1 MLEQTADADE
11 AITRLLR
18 STPAPVMPPSVL
30 ARLRSTIAG
39 EVALRNASRV
49 EPDDAV
55 PDLKPTSPLWQD
67 DPVTDA

>member
-30 ARLRSTIAG
+30 ARLR
-39 EVALRNASRV
+39 NASRV

-55 PDLKPTSPLWQD
+55 RDLKPTSPLWQD

>member
-1 MLEQTADADE
+1 MPEQTADADE

-39 EVALRNASRV
+39 EVALRNAGRV

-67 DPVTDA
+67 DPVTED

>member
-30 ARLRSTIAG
+30 ARLRSTIAA
-39 EVALRNASRV
+39 EVDLRNASRV

-67 DPVTDA
+67 DPVTDD

>member
-30 ARLRSTIAG
+30 ARPRSTIAA
-39 EVALRNASRV
+39 EVDLRNASRV

-67 DPVTDA
+67 DPVTED

>member
-55 PDLKPTSPLWQD
+55 PDLKPTSLLWQD
-67 DPVTDA
+67 DPVTED

>member
-30 ARLRSTIAG
+30 ARLRSTIAA
-39 EVALRNASRV
+39 EVDLRNASRV

-67 DPVTDA
+67 DPVTED